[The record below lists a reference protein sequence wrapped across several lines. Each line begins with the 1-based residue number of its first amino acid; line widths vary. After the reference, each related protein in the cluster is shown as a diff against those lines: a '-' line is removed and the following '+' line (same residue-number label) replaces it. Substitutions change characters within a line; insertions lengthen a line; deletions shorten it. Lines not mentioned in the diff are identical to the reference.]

1 MKQKFKDFISAT
13 SQIDLKCFSDNLRQL
28 IFNNTS
34 SQEDPKDL
42 FTGIDMLIKY
52 SYLKDRLQYDSK
64 LLINPEDPSTYKDIS
79 TPWSETIENWL
90 KDLLSTNT
98 NSNKFDPFT
107 YIFGIILKKETKCI
121 DITGYPTT
129 NPDAI
134 ISRTYELE
142 FSLNIDFYKSDTF
155 TSMQDVIDDYFS
167 QSEQFDPISSV
178 NCKEAKRKTE
188 YIPGG
193 RYLLIELKNIF
204 QGMNDKS
211 LTSKIVPDTEDNF
224 KNNTLKII
232 VNGNTYYLKSF
243 IVHQGSSANSGHY
256 ISYKNIDTNPN
267 SNHTDWYQLND
278 ATPTSTDVNSIFTKF
293 QTIDWTNETP
303 IIYLYELDMSVANT
317 IFENVDTINRDWF
330 NSKNWK
336 NQILTSAAGN
346 IIGFTN
352 NDNRCFFNSLMQ
364 LFLSNKQLIKYY
376 TEDDYD

>member
-13 SQIDLKCFSDNLRQL
+13 SEIDLKCFSDKLRQL
-28 IFNNTS
+28 IFNKTS

-52 SYLKDRLQYDSK
+52 SYLKDKLQYDSK
-64 LLINPEDPSTYKDIS
+64 LLIDPEDSSTYKDAAI
-79 TPWSETIENWL
+79 PWSETIESWL
-90 KDLLSTNT
+90 RNLLSTNT
-98 NSNKFDPFT
+98 KSNKFDPFT

-121 DITGYPTT
+121 DNTGYPAT
-129 NPDAI
+129 NLNTI

-142 FSLNIDFYKSDTF
+142 FSLNIGFYNRKTF
-155 TSMQDVIDDYFS
+155 TSMQDVIINYFS
-167 QSEQFDPISSV
+167 QYEHFDPISSV
-178 NCKEAKRKTE
+178 SCKKAERKTE

-211 LTSKIVPDTEDNF
+211 MTSKIVPDTENNF

-256 ISYKNIDTNPN
+256 ISYKNTDTNPN
-267 SNHTDWYQLND
+267 LNHTNWYQLND
-278 ATPTSTDVNSIFTKF
+278 ATPTSTNVNSIFTKF
-293 QTIDWTNETP
+293 KTINWTNETP
-303 IIYLYELDMSVANT
+303 MMYLYELDMSVSDT
-317 IFENVDTINRDWF
+317 IFESVDTTNKNWF
-330 NSKNWK
+330 NTKNWK
-336 NQILTSAAGN
+336 DQILTSSGN
-346 IIGFTN
+346 VVGFTN
-352 NDNRCFFNSLMQ
+352 DDNRCFFNSLMQ

-376 TEDDYD
+376 IEDDYD